1 MKNQIIIVLA
11 VMLLLGACAA
21 PRQKLSP
28 QANVALKSANVYYA
42 QKDTEKALPLYN
54 QVLAD
59 NPDHVIAL
67 RRVGDINL
75 YNGETFTGKALEYNK
90 AAYES
95 YSRALLAYDKF
106 AILTDDD
113 VIDKRDIAKRKE
125 SAWIRI
131 FKEGE
136 KQQTEGNS
144 KDALLTFELA
154 YSLDKNRIE
163 PLIKMKEI
171 YTKDLN
177 DKVKAEQV
185 MLQLYNAKPNELPII
200 QELAAYYYNEKNYAE
215 ALKYFEQARLQIPT
229 DANNLL
235 NIAACH
241 SELKDY
247 TSSLSVIEQVLSLE
261 PTNVDALTNAQLL
274 CAATNNNTARIGYLK
289 RLLQIR
295 DNSDDY
301 TAICALLNIEKQYV
315 DLLTYAGKW
324 YAYDNTSKTAVQFL
338 LLGAQQSQNK
348 ALIKQY
354 SDILQKMQ

>member
-1 MKNQIIIVLA
+1 MKKQIIIVLA

-42 QKDTEKALPLYN
+42 QKDTEKALPLYE
-54 QVLAD
+54 QVLAN

-75 YNGETFTGKALEYNK
+75 YNGETFTGKAVEYNK

-95 YSRALLAYDKF
+95 YSRALKAYETF
-106 AILTDDD
+106 VETTDDD

-131 FKEGE
+131 YKEGE
-136 KQQTEGNS
+136 KLRTEGNS
-144 KDALLTFELA
+144 KDALEIFRLS
-154 YSLDKNRIE
+154 YNLDTNRIE
-163 PLIKMKEI
+163 PLIRMKEI
-171 YTKDLN
+171 YTTDLN
-177 DKVKAEQV
+177 DKAKAEQI

-200 QELAAYYYNEKNYAE
+200 QELAAYYYNEKNYSE
-215 ALKYFEQARLQIPT
+215 ALKYFEQARLQIPN
-229 DANNLL
+229 DSNNLL

-241 SELKDY
+241 SELKDFA
-247 TSSLSVIEQVLSLE
+247 SSLTVIEQVLSLE
-261 PTNVDALTNAQLL
+261 PNNVDALTNAQMLA
-274 CAATNNNTARIGYLK
+274 AATSNNTARIGYLK
-289 RLLQIR
+289 RLLAIR
-295 DNSDDY
+295 DNDDDY
-301 TAICALLNIEKQYV
+301 TAICALLNIEKQYPE
-315 DLLTYAGKW
+315 LLTYAGKW
-324 YAYDNTSKTAVQFL
+324 YAYDNTNKTAVQFL
-338 LLGAQQSQNK
+338 LLGAQQTQNK